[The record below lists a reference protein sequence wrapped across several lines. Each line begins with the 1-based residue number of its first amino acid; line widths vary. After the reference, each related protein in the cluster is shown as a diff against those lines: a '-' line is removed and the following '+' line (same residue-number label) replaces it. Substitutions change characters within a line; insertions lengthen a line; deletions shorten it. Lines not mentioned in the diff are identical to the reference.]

1 MRAATKFTI
10 QRLAEAVAAVAE
22 CQQCN
27 CSFAVDV
34 FAALSSLSL
43 VTSNVGSACLAVA
56 VVIRQMGSDWS

>member
-34 FAALSSLSL
+34 FAALSALSFVL
-43 VTSNVGSACLAVA
+43 GNGKDALPAATGA
-56 VVIRQMGSDWS
+56 IR